1 MDGID
6 DPDDTGLALHNGVLG
21 RYPRL
26 PQATLEY
33 LQRQQCVLAGTIIVS
48 AKENRNRL
56 RTVCQIAMRHIHSS
70 QKLFALAE
78 CTYKYGVPNDGC
90 PRYEYLIETAYDIG
104 LTVMKQ
110 TINKSM
116 TYRRQDM
123 IRWLVNCAIEL
134 GPITLKSLLNHWT
147 MYFLPAEAVKY
158 VAGVVIQPTT
168 NCKMGLDFAHIDELN
183 RGARHLALECIQ
195 RDPHNCAHTA
205 LELCQTERSA
215 FDKAYDLI
223 TLAAINGRITSVNL
237 FVIARHIESTLPHYP
252 EHSYKLALLALK
264 GVTVPYNGEQSPHLN
279 DIHWVCSLA
288 LQMNRGDL
296 SELISTVVANI
307 KCAPVLSEILR
318 RCGSCHPAIAGLPP
332 SLTPHHVYPD
342 SRKSRSHKL
351 MIDKPP
357 LRMLLEAAV
366 SAYCETTNQRL
377 QHISPRHYSDFI
389 EFLAKAQETFKL
401 SPDGM
406 IQFNAL
412 LEHMRVTYKG
422 KKKLMCL
429 IREKFNRE
437 TRLH

>member
-1 MDGID
+1 MDGIEDSD
-6 DPDDTGLALHNGVLG
+6 DAGLGLHNSMLG
-21 RYPRL
+21 RYPRVQ
-26 PQATLEY
+26 PATLEY
-33 LQRQQCVLAGTIIVS
+33 LQKQQCVLAGTILVA
-48 AKENRNRL
+48 AKEDRRRL
-56 RTVCQIAMRHIHSS
+56 IEVSSSALKNIRSS

-78 CTYKYGVPNDGC
+78 CTYKYGIPTDGC
-90 PRYEYLIETAYDIG
+90 PRYEHLIKTSYELG
-104 LTVMKQ
+104 LQVMK
-110 TINKSM
+110 M
-116 TYRRQDM
+116 TMSKGSYRRTEM
-123 IRWLVNCAIEL
+123 IRWLVECAINL
-134 GPITLKSLLNHWT
+134 GSATLKHLLDHWIL
-147 MYFLPAEAVKY
+147 YFVPMEAVKY
-158 VAGVVIQPTT
+158 VAGVVILPNT
-168 NCKMGLDFAHIDELN
+168 NCKMGLDFAHAEELN
-183 RGARHLALECIQ
+183 RCARHLALECIQ
-195 RDPHNCAHTA
+195 SDPHNCAFHA
-205 LELCQTERSA
+205 LELCQSDRYA

-237 FVIARHIESTLPHYP
+237 FTIARHIETHYT

-318 RCGSCHPAIAGLPP
+318 RCSSSHSVISGLPP
-332 SLTPHHVYPD
+332 SLTPHHPYQD
-342 SRKSRSHKL
+342 SRKSRGHKL
-351 MIDKPP
+351 LIDKPP

-366 SAYCETTNQRL
+366 SAYCETTTQRL

-406 IQFNAL
+406 VQFTAL
-412 LEHMRVTYKG
+412 LDHMRITYKG